1 MFVLLEN
8 SVEPFFNLDG
18 PHIEGV
24 ESLKETRLA
33 KSQKLKIYGELM
45 N

>member
-1 MFVLLEN
+1 VFVLLEKLAE
-8 SVEPFFNLDG
+8 SFFNLDD

-24 ESLKETRLA
+24 GSLKETRLA
-33 KSQKLKIYGELM
+33 KSQELKIYGELV